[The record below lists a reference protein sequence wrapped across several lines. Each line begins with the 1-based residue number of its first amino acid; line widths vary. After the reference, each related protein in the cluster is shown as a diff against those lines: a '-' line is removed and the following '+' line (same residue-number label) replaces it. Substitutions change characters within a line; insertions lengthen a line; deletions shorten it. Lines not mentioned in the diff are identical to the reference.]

1 MSIMVMKINKYM
13 KKFRIHYSFDGDGY
27 VDIEAESLTKANQKW
42 DDGDYC
48 DEVESGQNYV
58 IEKITLNK

>member
-1 MSIMVMKINKYM
+1 M